1 MSTQQQQDETLVHG
15 YIRKCQKHIHFN
27 IPNDIIE
34 MIALFYVPIFE
45 LLQFVKISTISD
57 EDNNLT
63 LEDNRFLVKSHAY
76 RWNLFVLADIEP
88 IMDGIHCFRVYN
100 KHKTSTGR
108 CYLMWMVSQCNN
120 KYVTHSYDDKCCY
133 GISYSEW
140 FSRGHQEKKNNGA
153 SLDQFKKNEI
163 EVDILL
169 DLEKEE
175 LRICVVGNK
184 EQEAKI
190 WPVPKCKAGYK
201 PHLHLVD
208 VDITRLCRIPVN
220 WYGLE
225 KDGIF
230 PKDGK

>member
-1 MSTQQQQDETLVHG
+1 MSTQQQKKETLVHG
-15 YIRKCQKHIHFN
+15 YIRTCQKQIHFD
-27 IPNDIIE
+27 IPNDIVE
-34 MIALFYVPIFE
+34 MIGVFYIHIFE
-45 LLQFVKISTISD
+45 LLQFVKIGTD
-57 EDNNLT
+57 VNNNLI
-63 LEDNRFLVKSHAY
+63 LEDNRYLARINGY
-76 RWNLFVLADIEP
+76 RWQLFVLADIKP
-88 IMDGIHCFRVYN
+88 IMNGIHCFRVYN
-100 KHKTSTGR
+100 KSVNGQ
-108 CYLMWMVSQCNN
+108 CYVMWMVSQCKN
-120 KYVTHSYDDKCCY
+120 KYIRYSYDDKSCY
-133 GISYSEW
+133 GISYQEW
-140 FSRGHQEKKNNGA
+140 FSRGHPEKKNNGIVLGIGNLGLRK
-153 SLDQFKKNEI
+153 SEI
-163 EVDILL
+163 EVDMLL

-230 PKDGK
+230 PKD

>member
-15 YIRKCQKHIHFN
+15 YIRKYQKDIHFN

-108 CYLMWMVSQCNN
+108 CYLMWMVSQCKN
-120 KYVTHSYDDKCCY
+120 KYIRYSYDDKSCY
-133 GISYSEW
+133 GISYQEW
-140 FSRGHQEKKNNGA
+140 FSRGHPEKKNNGIVLGIGNLGLRK
-153 SLDQFKKNEI
+153 SEI
-163 EVDILL
+163 EVDMLL

-184 EQEAKI
+184 EKEAEI
-190 WPVPKCKAGYK
+190 WPVPKCRKGYK
-201 PHLHLVD
+201 PHL
-208 VDITRLCRIPVN
+208 
-220 WYGLE
+220 Y
-225 KDGIF
+225 
-230 PKDGK
+230 